1 MHHCV
6 DVYLFG
12 ACVCVQAR
20 PAIGVDSAPQ
30 IGLSGECAELI
41 FKRAMSA
48 GRAAAAAE
56 LEQVYGKSAR
66 LYLKGVLLL
75 EFLLD
80 SAHDETDKTVLNQC
94 KVLMYF
100 LFSSPLE
107 FDLIFFFQLNKRQII
122 IRTTFVRY

>member
-1 MHHCV
+1 
-6 DVYLFG
+6 
-12 ACVCVQAR
+12 
-20 PAIGVDSAPQ
+20 
-30 IGLSGECAELI
+30 
-41 FKRAMSA
+41 MSA